1 LVEKFGKSSPATGF
15 SMGINMVMMAL
26 DRQKVE
32 FEKPRLILLSAIG
45 RRKENSFSNM

>member
-1 LVEKFGKSSPATGF
+1 
-15 SMGINMVMMAL
+15 MGINMVMMAL

-45 RRKENSFSNM
+45 KKEGKQLFKYVKP

>member
-1 LVEKFGKSSPATGF
+1 VEKFGKSSPATGF

-32 FEKPRLILLSAIG
+32 FEKPRVDTLVCY
-45 RRKENSFSNM
+45 RKKKENSFSNM